1 MCHADAGY
9 SADFECSQ
17 ALRLKL
23 PMVVVEGLNAA
34 VHDGYGTHHLLER
47 QESIQ
52 YSEII

>member
-1 MCHADAGY
+1 MCHAGAGY
-9 SADFECSQ
+9 SAAFEFSR

-23 PMVVVEGLNAA
+23 PMVVVGELNAA